1 MVEIHPFTIASV
13 ADSPN
18 AKERATGRTSFSIWL
33 VTIWV
38 LRIRKVSVIVEGPY
52 GGLGNWMK
60 ASFSAIVLVVGG
72 SGISFSTSKDNILA
86 PISFPF
92 AERLFR
98 STLSYFITWS
108 SDTPHSSKKQMTV
121 LSRQRYQMNDIDTPS
136 GLLVGICGLVNLV
149 ESVHAAVSNVGTQRK
164 DEVGYSRDSYRY
176 ESLDLQKVVPLE
188 TAVAYC
194 QHSISP
200 VDEELVNE

>member
-72 SGISFSTSKDNILA
+72 SGISF
-86 PISFPF
+86 
-92 AERLFR
+92 
-98 STLSYFITWS
+98 
-108 SDTPHSSKKQMTV
+108 TPRRWK
-121 LSRQRYQMNDIDTPS
+121 
-136 GLLVGICGLVNLV
+136 
-149 ESVHAAVSNVGTQRK
+149 RK
-164 DEVGYSRDSYRY
+164 SCQAYRA
-176 ESLDLQKVVPLE
+176 DLPDRARCFLPCFYA
-188 TAVAYC
+188 TIAYD
-194 QHSISP
+194 HDP
-200 VDEELVNE
+200 RTTF